1 MKIPLAF
8 AGLVLA
14 GCALLAGCDY
24 ESPLTSDP
32 TSKVDPRLL
41 GEWTPQS
48 TDAQDEPPM
57 HVRQWDD
64 THYAV
69 AVDGEIYRAHHSDF
83 AAQRFISAQDLNSVG
98 RKYAFFVWSLSADGA
113 QLTLRRVRTEV
124 IPEKTS
130 PAAAL
135 QELVKENARN
145 PALLDKPLVFTRSKS
160 K

>member
-1 MKIPLAF
+1 MKICTL
-8 AGLVLA
+8 AGLVII
-14 GCALLAGCDY
+14 GCLFLSGCDY
-24 ESPLTSDP
+24 EFPLTP
-32 TSKVDPRLL
+32 NATGKVDPRLL
-41 GEWTPQS
+41 GEWIPLNN
-48 TDAQDEPPM
+48 DAQDEPPM

-69 AVDGEIYRAHHSDF
+69 TIDGEIYRVHHSEF
-83 AAQRFISAQDLNSVG
+83 AAQPFISAQDLNSVD
-98 RKYAFFVWSLSADGA
+98 RKYAFFVWSLSTDGT

-135 QELVKENARN
+135 HDLVKENASN
-145 PALLDKPLVFTRSKS
+145 PALLDKPLVFTRSRS